1 MVQLIKTMFIPKL
14 QYAGHIYLT
23 ANNQEKIKKLWYK
36 IVKTS
41 IGAIL
46 NVSLAVAEVILG
58 LPPLEIQTKIN
69 RIKHFLKLNIHPS
82 PNDLYK
88 QTIKDS

>member
-23 ANNQEKIKKLWYK
+23 ENNLAKIKKLWYK

-46 NVSLAVAEVILG
+46 NVSLAVAEIILG

-69 RIKHFLKLNIHPS
+69 IIKHFLKLNIHPS
-82 PNDLYK
+82 PVLLTICISK
-88 QTIKDS
+88 Q